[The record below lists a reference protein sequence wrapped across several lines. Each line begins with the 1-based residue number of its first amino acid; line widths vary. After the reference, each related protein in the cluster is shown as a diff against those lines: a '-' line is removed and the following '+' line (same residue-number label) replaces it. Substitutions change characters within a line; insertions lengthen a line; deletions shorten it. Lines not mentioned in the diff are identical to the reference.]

1 MDRDNEIE
9 LVQTIQEKDRRIKEL
24 ETINEN
30 ITRELLSRT
39 DTLDKILNEMYNETE
54 SKSRIFEL
62 YIETK
67 SGDKIHKY
75 FRTSSTFI
83 IIKEKDLGE
92 ELYKFDDNGQ
102 LLINNK
108 MYKIYSVSPIT

>member
-1 MDRDNEIE
+1 MTKEEMCD
-9 LVQTIQEKDRRIKEL
+9 KIKEL
-24 ETINEN
+24 ETINKN

-39 DTLDKILNEMYNETE
+39 ETLNKILSEMYNETE
-54 SKSRIFEL
+54 TKGRLFEI

-67 SGDKIHKY
+67 NGDKIHKY
-75 FRTSSTFI
+75 FRTPSAFV

-102 LLINNK
+102 LLVNINKK
-108 MYKIYSVSPIT
+108 MYKKYTVSPIT